1 MVDAAPIVTS
11 RRELPSTTR
20 ERRATRRATTAR
32 MDASVV
38 RLDAAIRAWVLLPIT
53 LAMFLVGAL
62 RHHAMRLTRDG
73 GAADVVAL
81 REANVARRAERCR
94 QFAGYLRPGAFAAR
108 RTFYCAADGGAL
120 RKKSEKASPHAAM
133 LSDPTVMT
141 KMMTKNAMMMAPNML
156 TAAWVNFFFAGFVV
170 GRTPF
175 PLTQR
180 FRGMLQRGVALQS
193 LDVTYCL
200 LYTSPSP
207 RD

>member
-1 MVDAAPIVTS
+1 
-11 RRELPSTTR
+11 
-20 ERRATRRATTAR
+20 

-120 RKKSEKASPHAAM
+120 R
-133 LSDPTVMT
+133 
-141 KMMTKNAMMMAPNML
+141 
-156 TAAWVNFFFAGFVV
+156 
-170 GRTPF
+170 
-175 PLTQR
+175 
-180 FRGMLQRGVALQS
+180 
-193 LDVTYCL
+193 
-200 LYTSPSP
+200 
-207 RD
+207 